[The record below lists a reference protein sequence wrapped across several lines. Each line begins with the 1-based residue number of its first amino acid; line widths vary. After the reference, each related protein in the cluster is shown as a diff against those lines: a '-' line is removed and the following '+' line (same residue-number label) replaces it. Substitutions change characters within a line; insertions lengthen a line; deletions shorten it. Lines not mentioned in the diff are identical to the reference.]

1 MPQFRMNISVT
12 QKGAIFNAAGS
23 KAAARRMVIE
33 VNEALAQEGVDR
45 VRRRLGQVLQNPTGY
60 YQSKI
65 QVERRQ
71 IYRGF
76 SDGGVI
82 YGGWLEGVSSR
93 NRTTRFKG
101 YQTFRIIKQEL
112 DFYRTFQIPLP
123 RLHPDERYRR
133 RIAQRNPRKLW
144 DCTCMKCGKTIKTTH
159 APDRTEVVYCEE
171 CYLQAVY

>member
-1 MPQFRMNISVT
+1 MNVNIT
-12 QKGAIFNAAGS
+12 QKGTIFDAASS
-23 KAAARRMVIE
+23 KAAARRAVIDI
-33 VNEALAQEGVDR
+33 NEALAQEGVDR

-76 SDGGVI
+76 SDGGVV
-82 YGGWLEGVSSR
+82 YGGWLEGLSTR

-112 DFYRTFQIPLP
+112 
-123 RLHPDERYRR
+123 EREKIN
-133 RIAQRNPRKLW
+133 IAEPHVARMVREL
-144 DCTCMKCGKTIKTTH
+144 GG
-159 APDRTEVVYCEE
+159 
-171 CYLQAVY
+171 